1 MGAFSTV
8 EQRKFDNRY
17 PGQGEIYRIISCRG
31 FPVENGGEE
40 FQRIWVSIFQ
50 FKEN

>member
-1 MGAFSTV
+1 MDSAGGFSTV

-31 FPVENGGEE
+31 FPVENVFVEE
-40 FQRIWVSIFQ
+40 KRI
-50 FKEN
+50 